1 MEDPQH
7 PRHRS
12 DRPSSAVP
20 RQQQQRPP
28 PHSDTMAA
36 PPLPTEFAYKMFR
49 FLGDTHPAD
58 ADCDPARCAEYKRV
72 CEDLGPGWR
81 VMDWQTDVMEF
92 DRQDKLGTLERALEE
107 SCVAGPVSAR
117 GRRAGRGRGLT
128 EAQVG

>member
-1 MEDPQH
+1 MQD
-7 PRHRS
+7 PRHRW
-12 DRPSSAVP
+12 DRPASAIC
-20 RQQQQRPP
+20 RQQQPP
-28 PHSDTMAA
+28 PPAPSNTTTMAA
-36 PPLPTEFAYKMFR
+36 PPLPTEAAYKMFR

-117 GRRAGRGRGLT
+117 GRRAGRGPRT
-128 EAQVG
+128 D